1 MRLSLP
7 NLLAPHYCT
16 SCGQSGSVLCEYCKY
31 DIVSEP
37 FAHCIV
43 CLGIAPASGNLCKS
57 CIMPYSRAWC
67 VGNRSDAL
75 EGLINAYKF
84 DRVGAAGEV
93 FAQLLDATLPQLPL
107 DVVVTYVPTIPS
119 HIRQRGY
126 DHAGRVAKKFA
137 KIRGLRYSSALARA
151 EFTHQ
156 RGAGRAER
164 IANAKRAFRDDGV
177 EPYATYVLID
187 DIYTTGA
194 TLHYASKVLLE
205 AGAPEVFIAVIARQ
219 PLEKSTDI

>member
-16 SCGQSGSVLCEYCKY
+16 SCGQSGGVLCEYCKY
-31 DIVSEP
+31 DIVSDP

-57 CIMPYSRAWC
+57 CAAPYSRAWC

-75 EGLINAYKF
+75 ECLINAYKF

-93 FAQLLDATLPQLPL
+93 FAQLLDATLPQLPAGT
-107 DVVVTYVPTIPS
+107 VVTYVPTIPS

-126 DHAGRVAKKFA
+126 DHAAHIAKKFA
-137 KIRGLRYSSALARA
+137 KTRGLRYSSALARA

-156 RGAGRAER
+156 RGSGRAER
-164 IANAKRAFRDDGV
+164 IANAKRAFLGHDVD
-177 EPYATYVLID
+177 PDATYLLID

-194 TLHYASKVLLE
+194 TLHYASKTLLD
-205 AGAPEVFIAVIARQ
+205 AGASEVFIAVVARQ